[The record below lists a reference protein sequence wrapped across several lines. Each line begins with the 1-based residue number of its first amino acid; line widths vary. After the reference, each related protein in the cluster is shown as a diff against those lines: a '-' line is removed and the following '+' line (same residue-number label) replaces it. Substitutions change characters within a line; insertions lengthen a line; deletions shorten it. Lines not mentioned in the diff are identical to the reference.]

1 MDKLVTIGK
10 ASSLTGV
17 SAKMI
22 RYYEEIGVLKKASR
36 TDAGYRLYNQAHIQ
50 QLGFIR
56 RSRNLGFSM
65 TEIQSLLKFWLDNDR
80 ESRNVKQLA
89 LSHLQEIN
97 EKILELEQM
106 REVLQTIADKC
117 DGDDNPDC
125 PILEG
130 LAHLS
135 SEKSRNNC
143 VK

>member
-65 TEIQSLLKFWLDNDR
+65 TEIQSLLKFWLDTDR

-97 EKILELEQM
+97 EKIVELEQM
-106 REVLQTIADKC
+106 REILQKLADKC

-130 LAHLS
+130 LAQLS
-135 SEKSRNNC
+135 SE
-143 VK
+143 

>member
-56 RSRNLGFSM
+56 RARNLGFSM
-65 TEIQSLLKFWLDNDR
+65 TEIQSLLRFWLDTER

-89 LSHLQEIN
+89 LNHLHEIN
-97 EKILELEQM
+97 EKIQELEKM
-106 REVLQTIADKC
+106 KEVLQKLADKC
-117 DGDDNPDC
+117 DGNVNSDC
-125 PILEG
+125 PILDG
-130 LAHLS
+130 LAQLP
-135 SEKSRNNC
+135 SE
-143 VK
+143 

>member
-36 TDAGYRLYNQAHIQ
+36 TNAGYRLYNQAHIQ

-65 TEIQSLLKFWLDNDR
+65 TEIQSLLKFWLDTDR

-89 LSHLQEIN
+89 LNHLHEIN
-97 EKILELEQM
+97 EKIRELEQM
-106 REVLQTIADKC
+106 KEVLQKLADKC
-117 DGDDNPDC
+117 DGNDNSDC
-125 PILEG
+125 PILDG
-130 LAHLS
+130 LAQLS
-135 SEKSRNNC
+135 SE
-143 VK
+143 

>member
-56 RSRNLGFSM
+56 RARNLGFSM
-65 TEIQSLLKFWLDNDR
+65 AEIQSLLKFWLDSNR
-80 ESRNVKQLA
+80 ESRHVKQLA

-97 EKILELEQM
+97 EKISELEQM
-106 REVLQTIADKC
+106 RAVLQKLADKC
-117 DGDDNPDC
+117 DGNDNPDC

-130 LAHLS
+130 LAQLS
-135 SEKSRNNC
+135 SRY
-143 VK
+143 

>member
-22 RYYEEIGVLKKASR
+22 RYYEEVGVLKKASR

-56 RSRNLGFSM
+56 RARNLGFSM
-65 TEIQSLLKFWLDNDR
+65 NEVLSLLNFWHDTDR

-89 LSHLQEIN
+89 LSHLHEIN
-97 EKILELEQM
+97 KKIYELEQM
-106 REVLQTIADKC
+106 KEVLQKLADKC
-117 DGDDNPDC
+117 DGNGNSDC

-130 LAHLS
+130 LAQIS
-135 SEKSRNNC
+135 SE
-143 VK
+143 

>member
-1 MDKLVTIGK
+1 MNKLVTIGK

-80 ESRNVKQLA
+80 ESRNVKKLA

-97 EKILELEQM
+97 EKIVELEQM
-106 REVLQTIADKC
+106 KEVLQKLADKC
-117 DGDDNPDC
+117 DGNDNSDC
-125 PILEG
+125 PILDG
-130 LAHLS
+130 LAQLS
-135 SEKSRNNC
+135 SE
-143 VK
+143 

>member
-56 RSRNLGFSM
+56 RARNLGFSM
-65 TEIQSLLKFWLDNDR
+65 TEIQSLLKFWLDSNR
-80 ESRNVKQLA
+80 ESRHVKQLA

-97 EKILELEQM
+97 EKISELEQM
-106 REVLQTIADKC
+106 RAVLQKLADKC
-117 DGDDNPDC
+117 DGNDNPDC

-130 LAHLS
+130 LAQLS
-135 SEKSRNNC
+135 SRY
-143 VK
+143 

>member
-17 SAKMI
+17 STKMI

-36 TDAGYRLYNQAHIQ
+36 IDAGYRLYNQAQLQ

-56 RSRNLGFSM
+56 RARNLGFSM
-65 TEIQSLLKFWLDNDR
+65 AEIQSLLKFWLDSNR
-80 ESRNVKQLA
+80 ESRHVKQLA

-97 EKILELEQM
+97 EKILELEHM
-106 REVLQTIADKC
+106 RAVLQKLADKC
-117 DGDDNPDC
+117 DGNDNSDC

-130 LAHLS
+130 LAQLS
-135 SEKSRNNC
+135 SE
-143 VK
+143 

>member
-65 TEIQSLLKFWLDNDR
+65 TEIQSLLKFWLDTDR
-80 ESRNVKQLA
+80 ESRHVKQLA
-89 LSHLQEIN
+89 LSHLYEIN
-97 EKILELEQM
+97 KKIRELDQM
-106 REVLQTIADKC
+106 KEVLQKLADKC
-117 DGDDNPDC
+117 DGNDNSNC
-125 PILEG
+125 SGIVN
-130 LAHLS
+130 LAT
-135 SEKSRNNC
+135 
-143 VK
+143 

>member
-17 SAKMI
+17 STKMI

-36 TDAGYRLYNQAHIQ
+36 TDAGYRLYNQAQLQ

-56 RSRNLGFSM
+56 RARNLGFSM
-65 TEIQSLLKFWLDNDR
+65 AEIQSLLKFWLDSNR
-80 ESRNVKQLA
+80 ESRHVKQLA

-97 EKILELEQM
+97 EKISELEQM
-106 REVLQTIADKC
+106 RAVLQKLADKC
-117 DGDDNPDC
+117 DGNDNPDC

-130 LAHLS
+130 LAQLS
-135 SEKSRNNC
+135 SRY
-143 VK
+143 

>member
-1 MDKLVTIGK
+1 MNKLVTIGK

-80 ESRNVKQLA
+80 ESRNVKKLA

-97 EKILELEQM
+97 EKIVELEQM
-106 REVLQTIADKC
+106 REVLQTLADKC
-117 DGDDNPDC
+117 DGDDKPDC

-130 LAHLS
+130 LAQL
-135 SEKSRNNC
+135 
-143 VK
+143 

>member
-65 TEIQSLLKFWLDNDR
+65 TEIQSLLKLWLDTDR

-89 LSHLQEIN
+89 QSHLQEIN

-106 REVLQTIADKC
+106 REILQKLADKC

-130 LAHLS
+130 LAQLS
-135 SEKSRNNC
+135 SE
-143 VK
+143 

>member
-65 TEIQSLLKFWLDNDR
+65 TEIQSLLKFWLDTDR

-89 LSHLQEIN
+89 LNHLHEIN
-97 EKILELEQM
+97 EKIRELEQM
-106 REVLQTIADKC
+106 KEVLQKLADKC
-117 DGDDNPDC
+117 DGNDNSDC
-125 PILEG
+125 PILDG
-130 LAHLS
+130 LAQLS
-135 SEKSRNNC
+135 SE
-143 VK
+143 

>member
-10 ASSLTGV
+10 AASLTGV

-65 TEIQSLLKFWLDNDR
+65 IEIETLLKFWLDTDR
-80 ESRNVKQLA
+80 ESRQVKQLA
-89 LSHLQEIN
+89 LNHLHEIN
-97 EKILELEQM
+97 EKIRELEQM
-106 REVLQTIADKC
+106 KEGLQKLADKC
-117 DGDDNPDC
+117 DGDDNAGC
-125 PILEG
+125 PVLEG
-130 LAHLS
+130 LAQLS
-135 SEKSRNNC
+135 PE
-143 VK
+143 

>member
-1 MDKLVTIGK
+1 MEKLVTIGK

-56 RSRNLGFSM
+56 RARNLDFSM
-65 TEIQSLLKFWLDNDR
+65 TEIQSLLKFWLDTDR

-97 EKILELEQM
+97 KKILELEQM
-106 REVLQTIADKC
+106 RAILQKLADKC

-130 LAHLS
+130 LAQLS
-135 SEKSRNNC
+135 SE
-143 VK
+143 